1 MSKYKIK
8 RKLPENLNNEDLFMF
23 EHEFERSFQKI
34 KLINK
39 KNIYINKFQFFKGN
53 KFLFGSKYWNMNE
66 YKFKRKLKTIV
77 KNLFL
82 KNNHSKIEIIKN
94 ASWIANEK
102 SHNYFHWFGDALQR
116 VEFLIEKKYPEL
128 ILLSKNYENKEYV
141 TEILDGLNLNYIF
154 LDDNKTYLVENLDIT
169 THAAVSGNFDSNLIN
184 NISKRLKNL
193 YLEENNKNY
202 VDRIWISRQSAD
214 KRKISNTEEV
224 FDILDD
230 YDFKIIEFENLKL
243 IEQIQL
249 VNSAKVL
256 GGVHGAGLT
265 NMLFLDKNKDVIEI
279 RGSGDYK
286 NNCFYSLS
294 SALDLNYYYFLA
306 KVENNNY
313 YGSDYFVD
321 PQRFKSFLKLHF
333 PVKNR
338 DK

>member
-23 EHEFERSFQKI
+23 KHEFERSFQKI
-34 KLINK
+34 NVINK
-39 KNIYINKFQFFKGN
+39 KNIYIKKFQFYKN
-53 KFLFGSKYWNMNE
+53 DKFLFGSKYWNMNE
-66 YKFKRKLKTIV
+66 YKFKRKFKTIV

-116 VEFLIEKKYPEL
+116 IEFLLEKKNPEI

-141 TEILDGLNLNYIF
+141 TKILDGLNLKYIF
-154 LDDNKTYLVENLDIT
+154 LDDNKTYLVENLDVT
-169 THAAVSGNFDSNLIN
+169 THAADSGNFDSNLIK

-193 YLEENNKNY
+193 YLEENNKKSNE
-202 VDRIWISRQSAD
+202 RIWISRQSAN
-214 KRKISNTEEV
+214 KRKISNAKEV
-224 FDILDD
+224 FDILND
-230 YDFKIIEFENLKL
+230 YAFKIIEFENLKL
-243 IEQIQL
+243 IEQIKL

-256 GGVHGAGLT
+256 GGIHGAGLT
-265 NMLFLDKNKDVIEI
+265 NMLFLNENKDVIEI

-306 KVENNNY
+306 KVENNNF

-321 PQRFKSFLKLHF
+321 TRRFKSFLELHF
-333 PVKNR
+333 PKENK
-338 DK
+338 DN